1 MMWQRYKNNLRN
13 SLLLEDFFQSWS
25 NLTLIFFFNR
35 LKPRSKVLNIYTC
48 INAYA
53 DKFLTEFG

>member
-1 MMWQRYKNNLRN
+1 MMWQRYKKKTEKLTPFRG
-13 SLLLEDFFQSWS
+13 FFQLWS

-48 INAYA
+48 NNGYA
-53 DKFLTEFG
+53 DEFLTEFG